1 MTTLPLSP
9 SLAGRLAHEI
19 RSPLNVL
26 SGTLDQLGR
35 DPGLSDTSAQLLQ
48 LARRSCDRLTRLSRR
63 LEHVAAQGPEDR
75 GPVPFERLRDWVE
88 RAREEAAR
96 RSVQLMLGELPE
108 LSALPG
114 PLAHALEVAVD
125 ETVHNAIRHARARVE
140 VLVEATDD
148 GVRVV
153 VSDDGGGL
161 PEKLVGA
168 LPAFPEEHR
177 GGLGLGLV
185 LAHLYLCAVG
195 GSLRL
200 GADAVTVEV
209 PRA

>member
-1 MTTLPLSP
+1 MYVTAIRVVGFRSYEDASIDLSP
-9 SLAGRLAHEI
+9 G
-19 RSPLNVL
+19 LNVVVGSNA
-26 SGTLDQLGR
+26 SGKTNL
-35 DPGLSDTSAQLLQ
+35 
-48 LARRSCDRLTRLSRR
+48 
-63 LEHVAAQGPEDR
+63 V
-75 GPVPFERLRDWVE
+75 
-88 RAREEAAR
+88 EAAYWALRGTSPRTR
-96 RSVQLMLGELPE
+96 RDEKLVRWGAPYTRVELMLGELPE

-140 VLVEATDD
+140 VLVEVTDD

-153 VSDDGGGL
+153 VTDDGGGL
-161 PEKLVGA
+161 PETLVGA
-168 LPAFPEEHR
+168 PPTFPEEHR